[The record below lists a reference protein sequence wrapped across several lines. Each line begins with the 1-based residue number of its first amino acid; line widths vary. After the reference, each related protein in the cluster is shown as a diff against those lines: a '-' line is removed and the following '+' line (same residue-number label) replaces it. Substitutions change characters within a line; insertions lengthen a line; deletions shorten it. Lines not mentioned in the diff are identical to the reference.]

1 MQHSTRLIF
10 VSLILIA
17 SSFCALA
24 QTPAPPVVPQA
35 PVSDSNRRLNADE
48 KFELNIDERRI
59 SEENFEAST
68 GVGTE
73 EDSRGGLNLQV
84 GVALAAGR
92 IDVLLRNVRGSVRF
106 RGTLDRV
113 LEMMSNRRTVSKPP
127 TPK

>member
-1 MQHSTRLIF
+1 MQHSTRLIL
-10 VSLILIA
+10 VSLVLSA

-24 QTPAPPVVPQA
+24 QTPAPPVAQQT
-35 PVSDSNRRLNADE
+35 PVTDSNRRPNADE

-73 EDSRGGLNLQV
+73 EDSQGLNLQI

-106 RGTLDRV
+106 RGTLDRIF
-113 LEMMSNRRTVSKPP
+113 EMMSNRRSASKPT